1 MALSAPVPRL
11 HTHTRSIEFNG
22 YLRGDGLWDIEAEL
36 VDTRQHVYRT
46 REGVEVPP
54 PSRFHNM
61 LLRVTLDDQMVIHAL
76 EAAMPA
82 TPFPECGNAA
92 DPMQRL
98 VGARLGGG
106 WRKAIDEAIGGIK
119 GCTHMRELL
128 FNIATAA
135 FQTIPVY
142 RRRMSRAEPEVMQ
155 PMGRAAKPPPHL
167 GKCLSWDFNGPVVQ
181 RVAPEFF
188 GWTEPPA
195 G

>member
-1 MALSAPVPRL
+1 MAISPPVPRL
-11 HTHTRSIEFNG
+11 RTHQRNIEFNG
-22 YLRGDGLWDIEAEL
+22 YLRDDGLWDIEAEM
-36 VDTRQHVYRT
+36 VDTRQHAYRT
-46 REGVEVPP
+46 REGVEVAP

-82 TPFPECGNAA
+82 SPFPECGNAT

-106 WRKAIDEAIGGIK
+106 WRKAIDDAIGGTK

-142 RRRMSRAEPEVMQ
+142 RMRLSRAEPQAML
-155 PMGRAAKPPPHL
+155 PLAPGARPPPHM

-181 RVAPEFF
+181 RVAPQYF
-188 GWTEPPA
+188 GWTAPPA